1 MSLDV
6 RDVLAP
12 GASGAP
18 GAPDTPGARD
28 ASGRTRLLLAR
39 DVVFHSPVADYR
51 GRDDVAHLFP
61 KIGQCLTGIEPLQ
74 EFTEPGKAGK
84 DAGDGQDAGVGQEQR
99 SVTTFTGRVGEESVY
114 GAFVQQ
120 VDAEGQL
127 TEATL
132 LLRPLSALT
141 TAVSLMRDALIADPL
156 PSRR

>member
-12 GASGAP
+12 CGHP
-18 GAPDTPGARD
+18 GDPGTPGR
-28 ASGRTRLLLAR
+28 RTRLPLAR

-61 KIGQCLTGIEPLQ
+61 TIGECLTGIEPLR
-74 EFTEPGKAGK
+74 EFTDPGADGREP
-84 DAGDGQDAGVGQEQR
+84 Q
-99 SVTTFTGRVGEESVY
+99 SVTTFTAAVGEETVY

-127 TEATL
+127 AEATL
-132 LLRPLSALT
+132 LIRPLGALT
-141 TAVSLMRDALIADPL
+141 TAVSRMRDALSADPL